1 MLASLLKEKDT
12 GMTLKHPSV
21 AFPRDPDR
29 VVSVPKML
37 LMQISVARSISCVI
51 LRPPNVDLFCVVGG
65 PRMLF
70 RCPVAFKPCWKAPVI
85 SIIANE
91 HGTPQYHSS
100 CFAPPGHSAAQKW
113 P

>member
-1 MLASLLKEKDT
+1 MLASLLEEKDT
-12 GMTLKHPSV
+12 GMPLQHPYLAS
-21 AFPRDPDR
+21 PRDPDP

-51 LRPPNVDLFCVVGG
+51 LGPPNVDLFCVVGG
-65 PRMLF
+65 PRRLF

-85 SIIANE
+85 SIIAND

-100 CFAPPGHSAAQKW
+100 CFALLGYSAS
-113 P
+113 